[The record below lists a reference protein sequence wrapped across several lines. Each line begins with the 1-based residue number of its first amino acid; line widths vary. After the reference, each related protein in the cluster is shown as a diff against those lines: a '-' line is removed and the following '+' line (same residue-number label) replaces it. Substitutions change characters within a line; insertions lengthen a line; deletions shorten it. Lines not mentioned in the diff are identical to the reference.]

1 MKRFLPAVI
10 GLVLVLGLLFT
21 RAAAEQIEKVSDERA
36 QQRQISRQIDQL
48 LEADRLKK
56 QQRRHRHKKHRHR
69 SADSQQKR

>member
-21 RAAAEQIEKVSDERA
+21 RAAAEQIDKVSDERA

-56 QQRRHRHKKHRHR
+56 QHRRLKKHRHR